1 MELKCQWFHSH
12 GNVWN
17 WFLVSSHQM
26 SIGVRETEWVQLAQ
40 LGLGKALDAT
50 NPHPWA
56 SKSSYQAKEV
66 KKTFTD
72 NTHLSIIDSK
82 GMW

>member
-1 MELKCQWFHSH
+1 
-12 GNVWN
+12 
-17 WFLVSSHQM
+17 M
-26 SIGVRETEWVQLAQ
+26 SVGVRETEWLQLTQ

-66 KKTFTD
+66 TSLPSYVCVVRCHCLRERVVGGLKTCPY
-72 NTHLSIIDSK
+72 
-82 GMW
+82 

>member
-1 MELKCQWFHSH
+1 MCVCVL
-12 GNVWN
+12 
-17 WFLVSSHQM
+17 SSLIINPVKVHAYNSLQQL
-26 SIGVRETEWVQLAQ
+26 SIGVRETEWIQLTQ

-66 KKTFTD
+66 RHGVRVVF
-72 NTHLSIIDSK
+72 SFQRV
-82 GMW
+82 

>member
-1 MELKCQWFHSH
+1 
-12 GNVWN
+12 
-17 WFLVSSHQM
+17 M
-26 SIGVRETEWVQLAQ
+26 SVGVRETEWLQLTQ

-66 KKTFTD
+66 SLPITTFIHVYFQKHAQQRHVQD
-72 NTHLSIIDSK
+72 LLALYGCMIR
-82 GMW
+82 GLCLVGEV

>member
-1 MELKCQWFHSH
+1 MCVL
-12 GNVWN
+12 
-17 WFLVSSHQM
+17 SSLTVKVHAYNSLQQLSM
-26 SIGVRETEWVQLAQ
+26 GVRETEWIQLTQ

-66 KKTFTD
+66 RRGVRVVF
-72 NTHLSIIDSK
+72 SFQRV
-82 GMW
+82 

>member
-1 MELKCQWFHSH
+1 
-12 GNVWN
+12 
-17 WFLVSSHQM
+17 M
-26 SIGVRETEWVQLAQ
+26 SVGVRETEWVQLAQ

-66 KKTFTD
+66 KKPSLIT
-72 NTHLSIIDSK
+72 LIL
-82 GMW
+82 